1 MSALSIQAET
11 LVPAWHSLQT
21 ASHVGIY
28 PIRNEAHYEQ
38 MQALM
43 NDLLAL
49 VGDDEG
55 HELANFLDLIG
66 QLIEDYEKERYA
78 IANAA
83 PHEVLRFL
91 MDQHGLHQT
100 DLAREVGGQPVVSDI
115 LNGKRSINVR
125 QAKALASRFGVA
137 ASAFL

>member
-1 MSALSIQAET
+1 MNALSIQTET

-38 MQALM
+38 MFALM
-43 NDLLAL
+43 NDLLDL
-49 VGDDEG
+49 IGDAEG
-55 HELANFLDLIG
+55 HELADFLDLIG
-66 QLIEDYEKERYA
+66 QLVEDYEKEHYP

-91 MDQHGLHQT
+91 MDRHGLHQA
-100 DLAREVGGQPVVSDI
+100 DLAQEVGGQPVVSDI
-115 LNGKRSINVR
+115 LNGKRTINIR
-125 QAKALASRFGVA
+125 QAKALAGRFGVA
-137 ASAFL
+137 AGAFL